1 MAALSEAALPELVE
15 LPRLSV
21 NALEPLFE
29 EEIGVWEKRFAWDFR
44 SSADLLRRFVQ
55 IQSLN
60 GCALR
65 SGGHVVGYAYYVC
78 EGHKGLIGDFYVR
91 ATHSGSS
98 NEMFLLGA
106 LVQALMLTP
115 GVRRIESQ
123 LMLLSSPLTQPLPF
137 QKYLIRHDRYFMQID
152 RDSALRLPFKR
163 SAIRVTFTNW
173 AERLQEEIARLVAAS
188 YKGHVDSDINDQ
200 YRTVSGARHF
210 LMNIVKFPGCGRFS
224 PAASVLA
231 IDDSTGRVCGVCLAS
246 IISGNSGHVTQLCV
260 LPAIRG
266 ANLGYELLR
275 QTLFR
280 LAELGCT
287 SISLTVTC
295 SNVDAIRLYESMGF
309 HSYTS
314 FPALVWEGF

>member
-15 LPRLSV
+15 LPQVSV

-29 EEIGVWEKRFAWDFR
+29 EEIGIWEKRFAWDFR

-55 IQSLN
+55 VQSLN

-65 SGGHVVGYAYYVC
+65 SAGHVAGYAYYVC

-91 ATHSGSS
+91 ATHSSSS

-106 LVQALMLTP
+106 IVQALMLTA

-123 LMLLSSPLTQPLPF
+123 LMLLSSPLTHPLPF

-163 SAIRVTFTNW
+163 SAIRVTFINW
-173 AERLQEEIARLVAAS
+173 AERFQEEIARLVAAS
-188 YKGHVDSDINDQ
+188 YKGHVDGDINDQ

-266 ANLGYELLR
+266 AHLGYELLR
-275 QTLFR
+275 HTLFR

-287 SISLTVTC
+287 SVSLTVTC
-295 SNVDAIRLYESMGF
+295 SNVDAIRLYECMGF
-309 HSYTS
+309 HTSAS